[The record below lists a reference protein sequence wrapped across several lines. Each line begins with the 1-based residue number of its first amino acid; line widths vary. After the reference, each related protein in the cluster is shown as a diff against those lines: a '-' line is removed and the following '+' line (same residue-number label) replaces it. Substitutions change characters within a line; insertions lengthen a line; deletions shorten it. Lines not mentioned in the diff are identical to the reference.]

1 MSNQNQQGKA
11 QALYQKLEA
20 EKMAYLDRGVECS
33 KYTLPTLITDND
45 RSSGKNLYTKI
56 ATTYQGLGARGVN
69 NLASKLLIALL
80 PPNQAF
86 FRLSVDDMKLKQ
98 ELEDYKELQS
108 EFDQQL
114 SLMERAVM
122 RDIEESGDR
131 TALFEALKH
140 LIVSGNAL
148 LYIAETGT
156 RVYPLKSFCLSRDPE
171 GNLIEVVVREEV
183 DPDVLPEGVSP
194 KNTEG
199 GNLDK
204 TVFIFTHITWNYKK
218 DRCRW
223 YQEAYGKRIG
233 KEGSTPINK
242 CPWIPLRMFRVAH
255 EAYGRSYVEEL
266 LGDLKS
272 LEYLSKAIV
281 EGSAA
286 AAKIIFL
293 CNPNGTTR
301 PDSLARAANGSIVAG
316 NPNDVAPLQ
325 MQKQADL
332 TVALNTIARIEQRL
346 SFAFLLNSAIQAG
359 TQGRDR
365 VTAEEIRMV
374 AQELET
380 GLGGVYSILSV
391 ELQLPLVNRKM
402 ALMERQGRLPRLP
415 KDVVKPRITTGLD
428 ALGRGNDKA
437 KLIEFITT
445 LSQTMGPETMAQ
457 YVNTRELITRLA
469 ASDGL
474 ETYKLIKSEE
484 DLMAEEQQSAMM
496 MQQQQAVQDPSNDP
510 AKQAA
515 LIKAENDS
523 IRTGQETAAQTQGGG
538 N

>member
-1 MSNQNQQGKA
+1 MSKNTA
-11 QALYQKLEA
+11 QALYSFLEP
-20 EKMAYLDRGVECS
+20 EKSIYLDRGIECS
-33 KYTLPTLITDND
+33 KYTLPTLITEND
-45 RSSGKNLYTKI
+45 KSTGKNLYTKI
-56 ATTYQGLGARGVN
+56 NTTYQGLGARGVN

-86 FRLSVDDMKLKQ
+86 FRLSVDDMKLQQ
-98 ELEDYKELQS
+98 ELDNYKEVQS
-108 EFDQQL
+108 QFDQQL

-148 LYIAETGT
+148 LYVSDNGT
-156 RVYPLKSFCLSRDPE
+156 RVYPLKSFCLKRDPE
-171 GNLIEVVVREEV
+171 GNILEVVIREEV
-183 DPDVLPEGVSP
+183 STDVLPEGIAP
-194 KNTEG
+194 KNADGKFT
-199 GNLDK
+199 DK
-204 TVFIFTHITWNYKK
+204 TTFLYTHVKWDYKK
-218 DRCRW
+218 DKCNW
-223 YQEAYGKRIG
+223 YQEVYGKPIG
-233 KEGSTPINK
+233 KEGSTPIEK
-242 CPWIPLRMFRVAH
+242 CPFIPLRLFRVAH
-255 EAYGRSYVEEL
+255 EAYGRSFCEDI

-325 MQKQADL
+325 MNKQADL

-359 TQGRDR
+359 AQGRDR

-391 ELQLPLVNRKM
+391 ELQLPLVHRKM
-402 ALMERQGRLPRLP
+402 TMMERQNRLP
-415 KDVVKPRITTGLD
+415 KLPKNIVKPRITTGLD
-428 ALGRGNDKA
+428 ALGRGNDKI
-437 KLIEFITT
+437 KLIEFIQT
-445 LSQTMGPETMAQ
+445 LAQTLGPETMSKF
-457 YVNTRELITRLA
+457 VNNQELITRLA

-474 ETYKLIKSEE
+474 DTYKLIKSEE
-484 DLMAEEQQSAMM
+484 DLMAEEQQQAMM
-496 MQQQQAVQDPSNDP
+496 MQQQAAGQDPQNDP

-523 IRTGQETAAQTQGGG
+523 IRTEQEVTNDQG
-538 N
+538 

>member
-1 MSNQNQQGKA
+1 MSNA
-11 QALYQKLEA
+11 AARYSALEP
-20 EKMAYLDRGVECS
+20 EKTIYLDRAIECS

-45 RSSGKNLYTKI
+45 RSTGKNFYTKI
-56 ATTYQGLGARGVN
+56 QTTYQGLGARGVN

-86 FRLSVDDMKLKQ
+86 FRLSVDDIKLQQ
-98 ELEDYKELQS
+98 ELENYKELQS
-108 EFDQQL
+108 QFDQQL
-114 SLMERAVM
+114 SLMERTVM

-140 LIVSGNAL
+140 LIIGGNAL
-148 LYIAETGT
+148 MYVSETGT
-156 RVYPLKSFCLSRDPE
+156 RVYPLKSFVLNRDPE
-171 GNLIEVVVREEV
+171 GNVLEVVVREEV
-183 DPDVLPEGVSP
+183 SPDILPEGTAPRTV
-194 KNTEG
+194 EG
-199 GNLDK
+199 GFQDK
-204 TVFIFTHITWNYKK
+204 STFLYTHIKWDYEK
-218 DRCRW
+218 DRCTW
-223 YQEAYGKRIG
+223 QQEAYKKPVGKQ
-233 KEGSTPINK
+233 GSAEIEK
-242 CPWIPLRMFRVAH
+242 SPWIPLRMFRVAH
-255 EAYGRSYVEEL
+255 ESYGRGYCEEL

-301 PDSLARAANGSIVAG
+301 PDALARAANGSIVAG

-359 TQGRDR
+359 ASGRDR

-374 AQELET
+374 AQELEA
-380 GLGGVYSILSV
+380 GLGGVYSVLSV
-391 ELQLPLVNRKM
+391 ELQLPLVKRKM
-402 ALMERQGRLPRLP
+402 ALMERQKRLPKLP
-415 KDVVKPRITTGLD
+415 KDVVKPQITTGLD

-437 KLIEFITT
+437 KLIEFLQT
-445 LSQTMGPETMAQ
+445 LAQTVGPETMSRF
-457 YVNTRELITRLA
+457 VNNRELITRLA
-469 ASDGL
+469 AADGL
-474 ETYKLIKSEE
+474 DTYKLIKSEE
-484 DLMAEEQQSAMM
+484 QLAMEEQQQAMM
-496 MQQQQAVQDPSNDP
+496 MQQQMAAQDPNNDP

-515 LIKAENDS
+515 LVKAENDS
-523 IRTGQETAAQTQGGG
+523 IRTEQEASPGS
-538 N
+538 

>member
-1 MSNQNQQGKA
+1 MSSTAQSLY
-11 QALYQKLEA
+11 QALEP
-20 EKMAYLDRGVECS
+20 EKTAYLDRGIECS

-56 ATTYQGLGARGVN
+56 NTTYQGLGARGVN

-86 FRLSVDDMKLKQ
+86 FRLSVDDMKLQQ
-98 ELEDYKELQS
+98 ELDNYKDVQS
-108 EFDQQL
+108 QFDQQL

-148 LYIAETGT
+148 LYIAENGT
-156 RVYPLKSFCLSRDPE
+156 RVYPLKSFCLRRDPE
-171 GNLIEVVVREEV
+171 GNILEVVVREEV
-183 DPDVLPEGVSP
+183 NPEVLPPGIAP
-194 KNTEG
+194 KTSDNKFT
-199 GNLDK
+199 DQ
-204 TVFIFTHITWNYKK
+204 TVFIFTHISWDYKK
-218 DRCRW
+218 DKCNW

-233 KEGSTPINK
+233 KSGSTPIEK
-242 CPWIPLRMFRVAH
+242 SPWIPLRMFRVAH
-255 EAYGRSYVEEL
+255 EAYGRSYCEEI

-359 TQGRDR
+359 AAGRDR

-380 GLGGVYSILSV
+380 GLGGVFSVLSV
-391 ELQLPLVNRKM
+391 ELQLPLVHRKM
-402 ALMERQGRLPRLP
+402 ALMERQGRLPKLP

-437 KLIEFITT
+437 KLIQFIQT
-445 LSQTMGPETMAQ
+445 LAQTIGPEAMAKFL
-457 YVNTRELITRLA
+457 NSRELITRLA

-484 DLMAEEQQSAMM
+484 ELMAEEQQRAMM
-496 MQQQQAVQDPSNDP
+496 MQQQAAQQDPQNDP
-510 AKQAA
+510 AKQAQ
-515 LIKAENDS
+515 LIRAENDS
-523 IRTGQETAAQTQGGG
+523 IRTEQEGRPEA
-538 N
+538 

>member
-1 MSNQNQQGKA
+1 MSNAQSRYSALEPEKA
-11 QALYQKLEA
+11 IY
-20 EKMAYLDRGVECS
+20 MDRAIECS
-33 KYTLPTLITDND
+33 KYTLPTLITEND
-45 RSSGKNLYTKI
+45 RSTGKNLYTKI
-56 ATTYQGLGARGVN
+56 PTTYQGLGARGVN

-86 FRLSVDDMKLKQ
+86 FRLSVDDMKLKK
-98 ELEDYKELQS
+98 ELDNYKELQS

-140 LIVSGNAL
+140 LIIGGNAL
-148 LYIAETGT
+148 LYVSEKGT
-156 RVYPLKSFCLSRDPE
+156 RVYPLKSFVLNRDPE
-171 GNLIEVVVREEV
+171 GNILEVVVREEV
-183 DPDVLPEGVSP
+183 NPDVLPDGAAP
-194 KNTEG
+194 KNSNG
-199 GNLDK
+199 GYVDK
-204 TVFIFTHITWNYKK
+204 TVFLYTHVTWDYKA
-218 DRCRW
+218 DRCNW
-223 YQEAYGKRIG
+223 YQEAYNKPIG
-233 KEGSTPINK
+233 KKGSVPIDK
-242 CPWIPLRMFRVAH
+242 SPWIPLRMFRVAH
-255 EAYGRSYVEEL
+255 EAYGRGYCEEL

-293 CNPNGTTR
+293 CKPNGTTR
-301 PDSLARAANGSIVAG
+301 PDALARAANGSIVAG
-316 NPNDVAPLQ
+316 DVNDVAPLQ

-374 AQELET
+374 AQELES
-380 GLGGVYSILSV
+380 GLGGVYSILSI

-402 ALMERQGRLPRLP
+402 ALMERQGRLPKLP
-415 KDVVKPRITTGLD
+415 KNVVKPQITTGID

-437 KLIEFITT
+437 KLLQFLQT
-445 LSQTMGPETMAQ
+445 LAATVGPEAMSK

-474 ETYKLIKSEE
+474 DTYKLIKSDN
-484 DLMAEEQQSAMM
+484 DLMAEEQQQAMM
-496 MQQQQAVQDPSNDP
+496 MQQQMASQDPNNDP

-515 LIKAENDS
+515 LVKAQNDTV
-523 IRTGQETAAQTQGGG
+523 RAAQETPGAGAPGGAG
-538 N
+538 EAF

>member
-1 MSNQNQQGKA
+1 MSSTTA
-11 QALYQKLEA
+11 QALYSFLEA
-20 EKMAYLDRGVECS
+20 EKNIYLDRAIECS
-33 KYTLPTLITDND
+33 KYTLPTLVTDAD
-45 RSSGKNLYTKI
+45 RSSGKNLYTKVN
-56 ATTYQGLGARGVN
+56 TTYQGLGARGVN

-86 FRLSVDDMKLKQ
+86 FRLSVDDMKLQQ
-98 ELEDYKELQS
+98 ELDNYKEVQS

-114 SLMERAVM
+114 SLMERSVM

-140 LIVSGNAL
+140 LIVSGNAV
-148 LYIAETGT
+148 LYVAENGT
-156 RVYPLKSFCLSRDPE
+156 RVYPLKSFCVKRDPE
-171 GNLIEVVVREEV
+171 GNVLEIVIREEV
-183 DPDVLPEGVSP
+183 STDVLPEGSAP
-194 KNTEG
+194 KNSDGKFTDQTTF
-199 GNLDK
+199 L
-204 TVFIFTHITWNYKK
+204 FTHVKWDYKSSK
-218 DRCRW
+218 CVW
-223 YQEAYGKRIG
+223 YQEVYGKRVG
-233 KEGSTPINK
+233 KEGSSPMDK
-242 CPWIPLRMFRVAH
+242 CPFIVLRLFRVAH
-255 EAYGRSYVEEL
+255 EAYGRSFCEDL

-301 PDSLARAANGSIVAG
+301 PDALARASNGSIVAG

-325 MQKQADL
+325 MNKQADL

-391 ELQLPLVNRKM
+391 ELQLPMVRRKM
-402 ALMERQGRLPRLP
+402 AMMERQGRLPKLP
-415 KDVVKPRITTGLD
+415 KNVVKPRITTGLD

-445 LSQTMGPETMAQ
+445 LAQTLGPETMTKF
-457 YVNTRELITRLA
+457 VNNREMITRLA

-474 ETYKLIKSEE
+474 DTYKLIKSEE
-484 DLMAEEQQSAMM
+484 DLMAEEQQQAMM
-496 MQQQQAVQDPSNDP
+496 MQQQAQGQDPQNDP

-523 IRTGQETAAQTQGGG
+523 VRTQQEVATAQG
-538 N
+538 

>member
-1 MSNQNQQGKA
+1 MAKGSA
-11 QALYQKLEA
+11 ESRYQFLEP
-20 EKMAYLDRGVECS
+20 EKTAYLDRAIECS

-56 ATTYQGLGARGVN
+56 TTTYQGLGARGVN
-69 NLASKLLIALL
+69 NLAAKLLIALL

-86 FRLSVDDMKLKQ
+86 FRLSVDDMKLQQ
-98 ELEDYKELQS
+98 ELENYKDLQS

-140 LIVSGNAL
+140 LIVGGNAL

-156 RVYPLKSFCLSRDPE
+156 RVYPLKSFVLSRDPE
-171 GNLIEVVVREEV
+171 GNILEIVVREEIN
-183 DPDVLPEGVSP
+183 PEVLPKGVAPTNAEG
-194 KNTEG
+194 KNV
-199 GNLDK
+199 DK
-204 TVFIFTHITWNYKK
+204 TVFLYTYVTYDYKK
-218 DRCRW
+218 VRCKW
-223 YQEAYGKRIG
+223 HQEVYGKRIG
-233 KEGSTPINK
+233 EEGNVPLEK
-242 CPWIPLRMFRVAH
+242 CPWIPLRMYRVAH
-255 EAYGRSYVEEL
+255 EAYGRSYCEEI

-281 EGSAA
+281 EGSSAA
-286 AAKIIFL
+286 SRIIFL
-293 CNPNGTTR
+293 CRPNGVTR
-301 PDSLARAANGSIVAG
+301 PDALSRAANGSIVAG
-316 NPNDVAPLQ
+316 NPDDVAPLQ
-325 MQKQADL
+325 LNKQADL
-332 TVALNTIARIEQRL
+332 SVALQTIARIEQRL
-346 SFAFLLNSAIQAG
+346 SFSFLLNSAIQAG

-374 AQELET
+374 AQELEA
-380 GLGGVYSILSV
+380 GLGGIYSILSV

-402 ALMERQGRLPRLP
+402 ALMERRGSLPPLP
-415 KDVVKPRITTGLD
+415 KQGGQDVVRPRITTGLD

-445 LSQTMGPETMAQ
+445 LAQTVGPETMSRF
-457 YVNTRELITRLA
+457 VNNRELIIRLA

-474 ETYKLIKSEE
+474 DIYKLIKSEE
-484 DLMAEEQQSAMM
+484 QLMEEQQQQAMM
-496 MQQQQAVQDPSNDP
+496 MQEQQQAQDPQNDP

-523 IRTGQETAAQTQGGG
+523 IRTEEASAQGQGGS

>member
-1 MSNQNQQGKA
+1 MYKGTAESR
-11 QALYQKLEA
+11 YQYLEP
-20 EKMAYLDRGVECS
+20 EKSLYLDRAIECS

-45 RSSGKNLYTKI
+45 RSSGKQVYNKI
-56 ATTYQGLGARGVN
+56 TTTYQGLGARGVN
-69 NLASKLLIALL
+69 NLAAKLLIALL

-86 FRLSVDDMKLKQ
+86 FRLSVDDIKLQ
-98 ELEDYKELQS
+98 KELDNFKDVQS
-108 EFDQQL
+108 EFEQQL

-122 RDIEESGDR
+122 RNIEESGDR

-140 LIVSGNAL
+140 LIIGGNAL
-148 LYIAETGT
+148 LYVTEKGT
-156 RVYPLKSFCLSRDPE
+156 RVYPLKSFVLNRDPE
-171 GNLIEVVVREEV
+171 GNILEVVVREEV
-183 DPDVLPEGVSP
+183 NPEVLPEGVAP
-194 KNTEG
+194 KNGEG
-199 GNLDK
+199 GFLDK
-204 TVFIFTHITWNYKK
+204 TVFLYTYIVWDYDKN
-218 DRCRW
+218 RCNW
-223 YQEAYGKRIG
+223 HQEAYGKRVG
-233 KEGSTPINK
+233 KEGSVPIEK
-242 CPWIPLRMFRVAH
+242 APWIPLRLYRVAH
-255 EAYGRSYVEEL
+255 EAYGRSFCEEL

-359 TQGRDR
+359 AQGRDR

-374 AQELET
+374 ANELES

-402 ALMERQGRLPRLP
+402 ALMEKSGSLP
-415 KDVVKPRITTGLD
+415 KLPKNIVTPRITTGLD

-437 KLIEFITT
+437 KLIEFVTT
-445 LSQTMGPETMAQ
+445 LSQTIGPEGMAKF
-457 YVNTRELITRLA
+457 VNNRELITRLA

-474 ETYKLIKSEE
+474 DTYKLIKSEE
-484 DLMAEEQQSAMM
+484 QLMEEEQQSAMM
-496 MQQQQAVQDPSNDP
+496 MQQQAAAQDPNNDP
-510 AKQAA
+510 AKQAQ
-515 LIKAENDS
+515 LLQAENDA
-523 IRTGQETAAQTQGGG
+523 IRTDQETAAPEGGI
-538 N
+538 

>member
-1 MSNQNQQGKA
+1 MYKGTAESR
-11 QALYQKLEA
+11 YRYLEP
-20 EKMAYLDRGVECS
+20 EKSLYLDRAIECS

-45 RSSGKNLYTKI
+45 RSSGKQVYNKI
-56 ATTYQGLGARGVN
+56 TTTFQGLGARGVN
-69 NLASKLLIALL
+69 NLAAKLLIALL

-86 FRLSVDDMKLKQ
+86 FRLSVDDIKLQK
-98 ELEDYKELQS
+98 ELDNFKDLQS
-108 EFDQQL
+108 EFEQQL

-122 RDIEESGDR
+122 RNIEESGDR

-140 LIVSGNAL
+140 LIIGGNAL
-148 LYIAETGT
+148 LYVTEKGT
-156 RVYPLKSFCLSRDPE
+156 RVYPLKSFVLNRDPE
-171 GNLIEVVVREEV
+171 GNILEVVVREEIN
-183 DPDVLPEGVSP
+183 PEVLPEGLAP
-194 KNTEG
+194 KNQD
-199 GNLDK
+199 GNLLDK
-204 TVFIFTHITWNYKK
+204 SVFLYTYIDWDYAKN
-218 DRCRW
+218 RCKW
-223 YQEAYGKRIG
+223 HQEAYGKKIG
-233 KEGSTPINK
+233 KQGSVPIEK
-242 CPWIPLRMFRVAH
+242 APWIPLRLYRVAH
-255 EAYGRSYVEEL
+255 EAYGRSFCEEL

-374 AQELET
+374 AQELES

-391 ELQLPLVNRKM
+391 ELQLPLVKRKM
-402 ALMERQGRLPRLP
+402 ALMEKSGSLPKLP
-415 KDVVKPRITTGLD
+415 KDVVTPRITTGLD

-437 KLIEFITT
+437 KLIEFIST
-445 LSQTMGPETMAQ
+445 LAQTMGPEVMGKF
-457 YVNTRELITRLA
+457 VNNRELITRLA

-474 ETYKLIKSEE
+474 DTYKLIKSDEQ
-484 DLMAEEQQSAMM
+484 LMEEEQQQAMM
-496 MQQQQAVQDPSNDP
+496 MQAQAQAQDPNNDP
-510 AKQAA
+510 AKKAA

-523 IRTGQETAAQTQGGG
+523 IRTEQEASAAAQEA
-538 N
+538 

>member
-1 MSNQNQQGKA
+1 MANKTGTSA
-11 QALYQKLEA
+11 SRYQFLEP
-20 EKMAYLDRGVECS
+20 EKSIYLDRAIECA

-45 RSSGKNLYTKI
+45 RSSGKNVYTKLN
-56 ATTYQGLGARGVN
+56 TTYQGLGARGVN
-69 NLASKLLIALL
+69 NLAAKLLIALL

-86 FRLSVDDMKLKQ
+86 FRLSVDDMKLQK
-98 ELEDYKELQS
+98 ELENYKELQS

-140 LIVSGNAL
+140 LIIGGNAL
-148 LYIAETGT
+148 LYIADNGT
-156 RVYPLKSFCLSRDPE
+156 RVYPLKSYCLSRDPE
-171 GNLIEVVVREEV
+171 GNVLDIVVREEIN
-183 DPDVLPEGVSP
+183 PEVLPVGVSP
-194 KNTEG
+194 KNNEG
-199 GNLDK
+199 NNVDK
-204 TVFIFTHITWNYKK
+204 TVFLYTYVDYDYKK
-218 DRCRW
+218 GRCKW

-233 KEGSTPINK
+233 VEGNVPLDK
-242 CPWIPLRMFRVAH
+242 CPWIPLRMYRVAH
-255 EAYGRSYVEEL
+255 EAYGRSYCEEL

-272 LEYLSKAIV
+272 LEYLSKSIV

-286 AAKIIFL
+286 AARILFL

-301 PDSLARAANGSIVAG
+301 PDALARAANGSIVAG
-316 NPNDVAPLQ
+316 NPNDVAPIQ
-325 MQKQADL
+325 MNKQADL
-332 TVALNTIARIEQRL
+332 SVALQTIARIEQRL
-346 SFAFLLNSAIQAG
+346 SFSFLLNSAIQAG

-374 AQELET
+374 ANELEA
-380 GLGGVYSILSV
+380 GLGGIYSILSV

-402 ALMERQGRLPRLP
+402 ALMERRGSLPPLP
-415 KDVVKPRITTGLD
+415 KQGGQELVKPRITTGLD

-437 KLIEFITT
+437 KLIEFVTT
-445 LSQTMGPETMAQ
+445 LAQTIGPEVMSKF
-457 YVNTRELITRLA
+457 VNNRELILRMA

-474 ETYKLIKSEE
+474 DIYKLIKSEE
-484 DLMAEEQQSAMM
+484 QLMEE
-496 MQQQQAVQDPSNDP
+496 QQQQATMMQEQQQMQDPQNDP

-523 IRTGQETAAQTQGGG
+523 IRT
-538 N
+538 

>member
-1 MSNQNQQGKA
+1 
-11 QALYQKLEA
+11 
-20 EKMAYLDRGVECS
+20 
-33 KYTLPTLITDND
+33 
-45 RSSGKNLYTKI
+45 
-56 ATTYQGLGARGVN
+56 
-69 NLASKLLIALL
+69 
-80 PPNQAF
+80 
-86 FRLSVDDMKLKQ
+86 
-98 ELEDYKELQS
+98 
-108 EFDQQL
+108 
-114 SLMERAVM
+114 M

-148 LYIAETGT
+148 LYVSENGT
-156 RVYPLKSFCLSRDPE
+156 RVYPLKSFCLKRDPE
-171 GNLIEVVVREEV
+171 GNILEVVIREEV
-183 DPDVLPEGVSP
+183 STDVLPEGIAP
-194 KNTEG
+194 KNTDG
-199 GNLDK
+199 KFTDK
-204 TVFIFTHITWNYKK
+204 TTFLYTHVKWDYKK
-218 DRCRW
+218 DKCNW
-223 YQEAYGKRIG
+223 YQEVYAKRIG
-233 KEGSTPINK
+233 KEGSTPIEK
-242 CPWIPLRMFRVAH
+242 CPFIPLRLFRVAH
-255 EAYGRSYVEEL
+255 EAYGRSFCEDI

-325 MQKQADL
+325 MNKQADL

-359 TQGRDR
+359 AQGRDR

-391 ELQLPLVNRKM
+391 ELQLPLVHRKM
-402 ALMERQGRLPRLP
+402 TMMERQNRLP
-415 KDVVKPRITTGLD
+415 KLPKNIVKPRITTGLD
-428 ALGRGNDKA
+428 ALGRGNDKI
-437 KLIEFITT
+437 KLIEFIQT
-445 LSQTMGPETMAQ
+445 LAQTLGPETMSKF
-457 YVNTRELITRLA
+457 VNNQELITRLA

-474 ETYKLIKSEE
+474 DTYKLIKSEE
-484 DLMAEEQQSAMM
+484 DLMAEEQQQAMM
-496 MQQQQAVQDPSNDP
+496 MQQQAAGQDPQNDP

-523 IRTGQETAAQTQGGG
+523 IRTEQEVSNAQG
-538 N
+538 

>member
-1 MSNQNQQGKA
+1 MYKKSTA
-11 QALYQKLEA
+11 ESRYSFLES
-20 EKMAYLDRGVECS
+20 EKTIYLDRGIECA

-45 RSSGKNLYTKI
+45 RSTGKNSYTKI
-56 ATTYQGLGARGVN
+56 PTTYQGLGARGVN
-69 NLASKLLIALL
+69 NLAAKLLIALL
-80 PPNQAF
+80 PPNQSF
-86 FRLSVDDMKLKQ
+86 FRLSVDDIKLQQ
-98 ELEDYKELQS
+98 ELDNFKDLQS
-108 EFDQQL
+108 EFEQQL
-114 SLMERAVM
+114 ALMERAVM

-148 LYIAETGT
+148 LYVAENGT

-171 GNLIEVVVREEV
+171 GNILDVVIREEV
-183 DPDVLPEGVSP
+183 NPEVLPEGTAP
-194 KNTEG
+194 KTTDG
-199 GNLDK
+199 KYQDK
-204 TVFIFTHITWNYKK
+204 TVFLYTYVDWDYKK
-218 DRCRW
+218 DRCKW
-223 YQEAYGKRIG
+223 YQEAYGKKIG
-233 KEGSTPINK
+233 KEGSVPIDK
-242 CPWIPLRMFRVAH
+242 SPWIPLRMFRVAH
-255 EAYGRSYVEEL
+255 ESYGRGYCEEL

-281 EGSAA
+281 EGSSAA
-286 AAKIIFL
+286 CKILFL
-293 CNPNGTTR
+293 VNPNGTTR
-301 PDSLARAANGSIVAG
+301 PDSLARAANGSIVVG

-374 AQELET
+374 ANELES

-402 ALMERQGRLPRLP
+402 ALMERRGSLPKLP
-415 KDVVKPRITTGLD
+415 KDVVRPRITTGLD

-437 KLIEFITT
+437 KLIEFIST
-445 LSQTMGPETMAQ
+445 LTQTMGPEAMAKF
-457 YVNTRELITRLA
+457 VNNRELITRLA

-474 ETYKLIKSEE
+474 DTYKLIKSEE
-484 DLMAEEQQSAMM
+484 QLMEEEQQSAMM
-496 MQQQQAVQDPSNDP
+496 MQAQQQQQDPQNDP

-515 LIKAENDS
+515 LIQAENDS
-523 IRTGQETAAQTQGGG
+523 IRTDQEVNAAQGG
-538 N
+538 

>member
-1 MSNQNQQGKA
+1 MAKEGTTA
-11 QALYQKLEA
+11 EGRYLFLEP
-20 EKMAYLDRGVECS
+20 EKTVYLDRGVECA
-33 KYTLPTLITDND
+33 KYTLPTLITEND
-45 RSSGKNLYTKI
+45 KSTGKNLYTKI
-56 ATTYQGLGARGVN
+56 NTTYQGLGARGVN

-86 FRLSVDDMKLKQ
+86 FRLSVDDMKLQ
-98 ELEDYKELQS
+98 RELEDYKELQS
-108 EFDQQL
+108 EFEQQL

-140 LIVSGNAL
+140 LIISGNAL
-148 LYIAETGT
+148 LYVTDQGT
-156 RVYPLKSFCLSRDPE
+156 RVYPLKSFVLSRDPE
-171 GNLIEVVVREEV
+171 GNILEVVVREEV
-183 DPDVLPEGVSP
+183 SPEVLPPGVVP
-194 KNTEG
+194 KNDYGKNT
-199 GNLDK
+199 DK
-204 TVFIFTHITWNYKK
+204 TVFLYTRITWDYDK
-218 DRCRW
+218 DRCNW
-223 YQEAYGKRIG
+223 HQEVYGKPLGPR
-233 KEGSTPINK
+233 GSVPINK
-242 CPWIPLRMFRVAH
+242 SPWIPLRMFRVAH

-332 TVALNTIARIEQRL
+332 SVALQTIARIEQRL
-346 SFAFLLNSAIQAG
+346 SFSFLLNSAIQAG
-359 TQGRDR
+359 ASGRDR

-374 AQELET
+374 AQELEA

-391 ELQLPLVNRKM
+391 ELQLPLVHRKM
-402 ALMERQGRLPRLP
+402 ALMEKRGSLPRLP
-415 KDVVKPRITTGLD
+415 KNIVTPRITTGLD

-437 KLIEFITT
+437 KLIEFIQT
-445 LSQTMGPETMAQ
+445 LAQTMGPESMAK
-457 YVNTRELITRLA
+457 YVNSRELITRLA

-474 ETYKLIKSEE
+474 ETYKLIKSDEQ
-484 DLMAEEQQSAMM
+484 LMEEEQQQAMM
-496 MQQQQAVQDPSNDP
+496 AQEQAAAQDPSQDP

-515 LIKAENDS
+515 LLKAENDAV
-523 IRTGQETAAQTQGGG
+523 RTDQEINQQAEGGG
-538 N
+538 D

>member
-1 MSNQNQQGKA
+1 MSTTA
-11 QALYQKLEA
+11 QSRYLFLEP
-20 EKMAYLDRGVECS
+20 EKTIYLDRAIECS

-45 RSSGKNLYTKI
+45 RSTGRNVYNKI
-56 ATTYQGLGARGVN
+56 DTTYQGLGSRGVN

-86 FRLSVDDMKLKQ
+86 FRLSVDDMKLQQ

-108 EFDQQL
+108 QFDQQL

-131 TALFEALKH
+131 TSLFEALKH
-140 LIVSGNAL
+140 LIIGGNAL
-148 LYIAETGT
+148 LYVAENGT
-156 RVYPLKSFCLSRDPE
+156 RVYPLKSFVVNRDPE
-171 GNLIEVVVREEV
+171 GNVLEVIVREEV
-183 DPDVLPEGVSP
+183 SPEVLPKGIAP
-194 KNTEG
+194 KNAE
-199 GNLDK
+199 GNLQDK
-204 TVFIFTHITWNYKK
+204 TVFIYTHVQWDYKK
-218 DRCRW
+218 DKCSW
-223 YQEAYGKRIG
+223 YQEAYGERVG
-233 KEGSTPINK
+233 DTGSTPINK
-242 CPWIPLRMFRVAH
+242 CPWIPLRMFRVSN
-255 EAYGRSYVEEL
+255 EAYGRSFVEEL

-301 PDSLARAANGSIVAG
+301 PDMLARASNGSIVAG

-346 SFAFLLNSAIQAG
+346 SFSFLLNSAIQAG
-359 TQGRDR
+359 NAGRDR

-374 AQELET
+374 ATELES

-415 KDVVKPRITTGLD
+415 KDVVRPRITTGLD
-428 ALGRGNDKA
+428 ALGRGNDKV
-437 KLIEFITT
+437 KLIQFIQT
-445 LSQTMGPETMAQ
+445 LAQTIGPEAMAQ
-457 YVNTRELITRLA
+457 FVNSRELITRLA

-484 DLMAEEQQSAMM
+484 ELQMEQQQSAMM
-496 MQQQQAVQDPSNDP
+496 MQQQQAAQDPNNDP

-515 LIKAENDS
+515 LLKAENDS
-523 IRTGQETAAQTQGGG
+523 IRTEQEIAQQQQAEGGG
-538 N
+538 D

>member
-1 MSNQNQQGKA
+1 MSKNTA
-11 QALYQKLEA
+11 QALYDFLEP
-20 EKMAYLDRGVECS
+20 EKSIYLDRGIECS
-33 KYTLPTLITDND
+33 KYTLPTLITEND
-45 RSSGKNLYTKI
+45 KSTGKNLYTKI
-56 ATTYQGLGARGVN
+56 NTTYQGLGARGVN

-86 FRLSVDDMKLKQ
+86 FRLSVDDMKLQQ
-98 ELEDYKELQS
+98 ELDNYKEVQS
-108 EFDQQL
+108 QFDQQL

-148 LYIAETGT
+148 LYVSDNGT
-156 RVYPLKSFCLSRDPE
+156 RVYPLKSFCLKRDPE
-171 GNLIEVVVREEV
+171 GNILEVVIREEV
-183 DPDVLPEGVSP
+183 STDVLPEGIAP
-194 KNTEG
+194 KNADGKFT
-199 GNLDK
+199 DK
-204 TVFIFTHITWNYKK
+204 TTFLYTHVTWDHKK
-218 DRCRW
+218 DKCNW
-223 YQEAYGKRIG
+223 YQEVYANRIG
-233 KEGSTPINK
+233 KEGSTPIEK
-242 CPWIPLRMFRVAH
+242 CPFIPLRLFRVAH
-255 EAYGRSYVEEL
+255 EAYGRSFCEDI

-301 PDSLARAANGSIVAG
+301 PDSLARASNGSIVAG

-325 MQKQADL
+325 MNKQADL

-359 TQGRDR
+359 AAGRDR

-391 ELQLPLVNRKM
+391 ELQLPLVHRKM
-402 ALMERQGRLPRLP
+402 TMMERQNRLP
-415 KDVVKPRITTGLD
+415 KLPKNIVKPRITTGLD
-428 ALGRGNDKA
+428 ALGRGNDKI
-437 KLIEFITT
+437 KLIEFIQT
-445 LSQTMGPETMAQ
+445 LSQTLGPEVMSKF
-457 YVNTRELITRLA
+457 VNNQELITRLA

-474 ETYKLIKSEE
+474 DTYKLIKSEE
-484 DLMAEEQQSAMM
+484 DLMAEEQQQAMM
-496 MQQQQAVQDPSNDP
+496 MQQQAQGQDPQNDP

-523 IRTGQETAAQTQGGG
+523 IRTEQEVSNAQAQG
-538 N
+538 

>member
-1 MSNQNQQGKA
+1 MYKGTAESR
-11 QALYQKLEA
+11 YRYLEP
-20 EKMAYLDRGVECS
+20 EKSLYLDRAIECS

-45 RSSGKNLYTKI
+45 RSSGKQVYNKI
-56 ATTYQGLGARGVN
+56 TTTFQGLGARGVN
-69 NLASKLLIALL
+69 NLAAKLLIALL

-86 FRLSVDDMKLKQ
+86 FRLSVDDIKLQQK
-98 ELEDYKELQS
+98 LDNFKELQS
-108 EFDQQL
+108 EFEQKL

-122 RDIEESGDR
+122 RNIEESGDR

-140 LIVSGNAL
+140 LIIGGNAL
-148 LYIAETGT
+148 LYVTEKGT
-156 RVYPLKSFCLSRDPE
+156 RVYPLKSFVLNRDPE
-171 GNLIEVVVREEV
+171 GNILEVVVREEV
-183 DPDVLPEGVSP
+183 NPEVLPEGLAP
-194 KNTEG
+194 KNQD
-199 GNLDK
+199 GNLLDK
-204 TVFIFTHITWNYKK
+204 SVFLYTYIDWDYAK
-218 DRCRW
+218 DRCKW

-233 KEGSTPINK
+233 KEGSVPIEK
-242 CPWIPLRMFRVAH
+242 APWIPLRLYRVAH
-255 EAYGRSYVEEL
+255 EAYGRSFCEEL

-346 SFAFLLNSAIQAG
+346 SFAFLVNSAIQAG

-374 AQELET
+374 AQELES

-391 ELQLPLVNRKM
+391 ELQLPLVKRKM
-402 ALMERQGRLPRLP
+402 ALMEKSGSLPKLP
-415 KDVVKPRITTGLD
+415 KDVVTPRITTGLD

-445 LSQTMGPETMAQ
+445 LSQTIGPEGMTKF
-457 YVNTRELITRLA
+457 VNNR
-469 ASDGL
+469 
-474 ETYKLIKSEE
+474 
-484 DLMAEEQQSAMM
+484 
-496 MQQQQAVQDPSNDP
+496 
-510 AKQAA
+510 
-515 LIKAENDS
+515 
-523 IRTGQETAAQTQGGG
+523 
-538 N
+538 

>member
-1 MSNQNQQGKA
+1 MAKGKA
-11 QALYQKLEA
+11 ESRYKNLES
-20 EKMAYLDRGVECS
+20 EKTIYLDRAIDCA

-69 NLASKLLIALL
+69 NLAAKLLIALL

-86 FRLSVDDMKLKQ
+86 FRLSIDDMKLQQ
-98 ELEDYKELQS
+98 EMENYKDLQS

-140 LIVSGNAL
+140 LIVGGNAL
-148 LYIAETGT
+148 LYIADNGT

-171 GNLIEVVVREEV
+171 GNVLDIVVREEV
-183 DPDVLPEGVSP
+183 NPEVLPTGIAP
-194 KNTEG
+194 KNIES
-199 GNLDK
+199 NYIDQ
-204 TVFIFTHITWNYKK
+204 TVFLYTYVDYDYKK
-218 DRCRW
+218 GRCKW
-223 YQEAYGKRIG
+223 YQEAYGQRIG
-233 KEGSTPINK
+233 EEGNVPLDK
-242 CPWIPLRMFRVAH
+242 CPWIPLRMYRVAH
-255 EAYGRSYVEEL
+255 EAYGRSYCEEL

-286 AAKIIFL
+286 ASRILFL

-301 PDSLARAANGSIVAG
+301 PDALARAANGSIVAG
-316 NPNDVAPLQ
+316 NPNDVAPIQ
-325 MQKQADL
+325 MNKQADL
-332 TVALNTIARIEQRL
+332 SVALQTIARIEQRL
-346 SFAFLLNSAIQAG
+346 SFSFLLNSAIQAG

-374 AQELET
+374 ANELEA
-380 GLGGVYSILSV
+380 GLGGIYSILSV

-402 ALMERQGRLPRLP
+402 ALMERRGSLPPLP
-415 KDVVKPRITTGLD
+415 KQGGQDVVKPRITTGLD

-437 KLIEFITT
+437 KLIEFVTT
-445 LSQTMGPETMAQ
+445 LAQTIGPEVMSKF
-457 YVNTRELITRLA
+457 VNNRELILRMA

-474 ETYKLIKSEE
+474 DIYKLIKSEE
-484 DLMAEEQQSAMM
+484 QLMEE
-496 MQQQQAVQDPSNDP
+496 QQQQATMMQEQQQMQDPQNDP

-523 IRTGQETAAQTQGGG
+523 TRT
-538 N
+538 

>member
-1 MSNQNQQGKA
+1 MYKGTAESR
-11 QALYQKLEA
+11 YRYLEP
-20 EKMAYLDRGVECS
+20 EKSLYLDRAIECS

-45 RSSGKNLYTKI
+45 RSSGRQTYNKI
-56 ATTYQGLGARGVN
+56 TTTYQGLGARGVN
-69 NLASKLLIALL
+69 NLAAKLLIALL

-86 FRLSVDDMKLKQ
+86 FRLSVDDIKLQK
-98 ELEDYKELQS
+98 ELENFKELRS
-108 EFDQQL
+108 EFEQQL

-122 RDIEESGDR
+122 RNIEESGDR

-140 LIVSGNAL
+140 LIIGGNAL
-148 LYIAETGT
+148 LYVTEKGT
-156 RVYPLKSFCLSRDPE
+156 RVYPLKSFVLNRDPE
-171 GNLIEVVVREEV
+171 GNILEVVVREEV
-183 DPDVLPEGVSP
+183 SPEVLPEGIAP

-199 GNLDK
+199 GLLDRS
-204 TVFIFTHITWNYKK
+204 VFLYTHITWDYKK
-218 DRCRW
+218 DRCKW
-223 YQEAYGKRIG
+223 HQEVYGKKIG
-233 KEGSTPINK
+233 KEGDVPIAK
-242 CPWIPLRMFRVAH
+242 APWIPLRLYRVAH
-255 EAYGRSYVEEL
+255 EAYGRSFCEEL

-325 MQKQADL
+325 MNKQADL

-359 TQGRDR
+359 AAGRDR

-374 AQELET
+374 ANELES

-402 ALMERQGRLPRLP
+402 ALMERSGSLP
-415 KDVVKPRITTGLD
+415 KLPKNVVTPRITTGLD

-445 LSQTMGPETMAQ
+445 LAQTMGPEVMTKF
-457 YVNTRELITRLA
+457 VNNRELITRLA

-474 ETYKLIKSEE
+474 DTYKLIKS
-484 DLMAEEQQSAMM
+484 DDQLMEEEQQQAMI
-496 MQQQQAVQDPSNDP
+496 MQEQQQAQDPNNDP

-523 IRTGQETAAQTQGGG
+523 IRTDQQEAGK
-538 N
+538 

>member
-1 MSNQNQQGKA
+1 MSKNTA
-11 QALYQKLEA
+11 QALYSFLEP
-20 EKMAYLDRGVECS
+20 EKSIYLDRGIECS
-33 KYTLPTLITDND
+33 KYTLPTLITEND
-45 RSSGKNLYTKI
+45 KSTGKNLYTKI
-56 ATTYQGLGARGVN
+56 NTTYQGLGARGVN

-86 FRLSVDDMKLKQ
+86 FRLSVDDMKLQQ
-98 ELEDYKELQS
+98 ELDNYKEVQS
-108 EFDQQL
+108 QFDQQL

-148 LYIAETGT
+148 LYVSDNGT
-156 RVYPLKSFCLSRDPE
+156 RVYPLKSFCLKRDPE
-171 GNLIEVVVREEV
+171 GNILEVVIREEV
-183 DPDVLPEGVSP
+183 STDVLPEGIAP
-194 KNTEG
+194 KNADGKFT
-199 GNLDK
+199 DK
-204 TVFIFTHITWNYKK
+204 TTFLYTHVKWDYKK
-218 DRCRW
+218 DKCNW
-223 YQEAYGKRIG
+223 YQEVYGKPIG
-233 KEGSTPINK
+233 KEGSTPIEK
-242 CPWIPLRMFRVAH
+242 CPFIPLRLFRVAH
-255 EAYGRSYVEEL
+255 EAYGRSFCEDI

-325 MQKQADL
+325 MNKQADL

-359 TQGRDR
+359 AQGRDR

-391 ELQLPLVNRKM
+391 ELQLPLVHRKM
-402 ALMERQGRLPRLP
+402 TMMERQNRLP
-415 KDVVKPRITTGLD
+415 KLPKNIVKPRITTGLD
-428 ALGRGNDKA
+428 ALGRGNDKI
-437 KLIEFITT
+437 KLIEFIQT
-445 LSQTMGPETMAQ
+445 LAQTLGPETMSKF
-457 YVNTRELITRLA
+457 VNNQELITRLA

-474 ETYKLIKSEE
+474 DTYKLIKSEE
-484 DLMAEEQQSAMM
+484 DLMAEEQQQAMM
-496 MQQQQAVQDPSNDP
+496 MQQQAAGQDPQNDP

-523 IRTGQETAAQTQGGG
+523 IRTEQEVSNAQG
-538 N
+538 

>member
-1 MSNQNQQGKA
+1 MSKNTA
-11 QALYQKLEA
+11 QALYNFLEP
-20 EKMAYLDRGVECS
+20 EKSIYLDRGIECS
-33 KYTLPTLITDND
+33 KYTLPTLITEND
-45 RSSGKNLYTKI
+45 KSSGRNLYTKI
-56 ATTYQGLGARGVN
+56 NTTYQGLGARGVN
-69 NLASKLLIALL
+69 HLASKLLIALL

-86 FRLSVDDMKLKQ
+86 FRLSVDDMKLQK
-98 ELEDYKELQS
+98 ELDNYKEVQS
-108 EFDQQL
+108 QFDQQL

-148 LYIAETGT
+148 LYIAENGT
-156 RVYPLKSFCLSRDPE
+156 RVYPLKSFCLKRDPE
-171 GNLIEVVVREEV
+171 GNILEVVIREEV
-183 DPDVLPEGVSP
+183 STDVLPEGTAP
-194 KNTEG
+194 KNG
-199 GNLDK
+199 DGKFVDK
-204 TVFIFTHITWNYKK
+204 TTFLFTHVQWDYKK
-218 DRCRW
+218 DKCNW
-223 YQEAYGKRIG
+223 YQEVYNKKIG
-233 KEGSTPINK
+233 KPGSSPMDK
-242 CPWIPLRMFRVAH
+242 CPFIPLRLFRVAH
-255 EAYGRSYVEEL
+255 EAYGRSFCEDL

-272 LEYLSKAIV
+272 LEYLSKSIV

-301 PDSLARAANGSIVAG
+301 PDALARASNGSIVAG

-365 VTAEEIRMV
+365 VTAEEIRMI

-391 ELQLPLVNRKM
+391 ELQLPMVNRKM
-402 ALMERQGRLPRLP
+402 ALMERQGRLPKLP
-415 KDVVKPRITTGLD
+415 KDIVKPRITTGLD
-428 ALGRGNDKA
+428 ALGRGNDKV
-437 KLIEFITT
+437 KLIEFIQT
-445 LSQTMGPETMAQ
+445 LAQTLGPEVMSKF
-457 YVNTRELITRLA
+457 VNNQELITRLA

-474 ETYKLIKSEE
+474 DTYKLIKSEE
-484 DLMAEEQQSAMM
+484 ELVAEEQQQAMM
-496 MQQQQAVQDPSNDP
+496 MQQQAAGQDPQNDP

-523 IRTGQETAAQTQGGG
+523 IRTGQEVAAAQAGAGA
-538 N
+538 

>member
-1 MSNQNQQGKA
+1 MSNTKTA
-11 QALYQKLEA
+11 ESRYSFLES
-20 EKMAYLDRGVECS
+20 EKSIYLDRAIECA

-45 RSSGKNLYTKI
+45 RSTGKNQHTKI
-56 ATTYQGLGARGVN
+56 TTTYQGLGARGVN
-69 NLASKLLIALL
+69 NLAAKLLIALL

-86 FRLSVDDMKLKQ
+86 FRLSVDDIQLQ
-98 ELEDYKELQS
+98 QQLDNYKDLQS
-108 EFDQQL
+108 EFDQKL

-140 LIVSGNAL
+140 LIIGGNAL
-148 LYIAETGT
+148 LYVSDSGT
-156 RVYPLKSFCLSRDPE
+156 RVYPLKSFVLTRDPE
-171 GNLIEVVVREEV
+171 GNLLEVVVREEV
-183 DPDVLPEGVSP
+183 SPEVLPPGIAP
-194 KNTEG
+194 KNG
-199 GNLDK
+199 DDKFNDK
-204 TVFIFTHITWNYKK
+204 TVFIYTTIRWDHQKG
-218 DRCRW
+218 RCKW
-223 YQEAYGKRIG
+223 QQEAYGKPIG
-233 KEGSTPINK
+233 PIGDVPIDK
-242 CPWIPLRMFRVAH
+242 CPWIPLRLYRVAH
-255 EAYGRSYVEEL
+255 EAYGRSFCEEL

-301 PDSLARAANGSIVAG
+301 PDALARASNGSIVAG

-325 MQKQADL
+325 MNKQADL
-332 TVALNTIARIEQRL
+332 SVALQTIARIEQRL

-374 AQELET
+374 AQELEG

-391 ELQLPLVNRKM
+391 ELQLPLVHRKM
-402 ALMERQGRLPRLP
+402 ALMERRGSLPTLP
-415 KDVVKPRITTGLD
+415 ANIVKPRITTGLD

-445 LSQTMGPETMAQ
+445 LAQTLGPEMMSKF
-457 YVNTRELITRLA
+457 VNNRELIIRLA

-474 ETYKLIKSEE
+474 DIHKLIKTDEE
-484 DLMAEEQQSAMM
+484 LMAADQQQAMM
-496 MQQQQAVQDPSNDP
+496 MQEQQQAQDPQNDP

-515 LIKAENDS
+515 LLKAENDVN
-523 IRTGQETAAQTQGGG
+523 TEQE
-538 N
+538 

>member
-1 MSNQNQQGKA
+1 MYKGTAESR
-11 QALYQKLEA
+11 YRYLEP
-20 EKMAYLDRGVECS
+20 EKSLYLDRAIECS

-45 RSSGKNLYTKI
+45 RSSGKQVYNKI
-56 ATTYQGLGARGVN
+56 TTTFQGLGARGVN
-69 NLASKLLIALL
+69 NLAAKLLIALL

-86 FRLSVDDMKLKQ
+86 FRLSVDDIKLQQK
-98 ELEDYKELQS
+98 LDNFKELQS
-108 EFDQQL
+108 EFEQKL

-122 RDIEESGDR
+122 RNIEESGDR

-140 LIVSGNAL
+140 LIIGGNAL
-148 LYIAETGT
+148 LYVTEKGT
-156 RVYPLKSFCLSRDPE
+156 RVYPLKSFVLNRDPE
-171 GNLIEVVVREEV
+171 GNILEVVVREEV
-183 DPDVLPEGVSP
+183 NPEVLPEGLAP
-194 KNTEG
+194 KNQD
-199 GNLDK
+199 GNLLDK
-204 TVFIFTHITWNYKK
+204 SVFLYTYIDWDYAK
-218 DRCRW
+218 DRCKW

-233 KEGSTPINK
+233 KEGSVPIEK
-242 CPWIPLRMFRVAH
+242 APWIPLRLYRVAH
-255 EAYGRSYVEEL
+255 EAYGRSFCEEL

-374 AQELET
+374 AQELES

-391 ELQLPLVNRKM
+391 ELQLPLVKRKM
-402 ALMERQGRLPRLP
+402 ALMEKSGSLPKLP
-415 KDVVKPRITTGLD
+415 KDVVTPRITTGLD

-437 KLIEFITT
+437 KLIEFIST
-445 LSQTMGPETMAQ
+445 LAQTMGPEVMGKF
-457 YVNTRELITRLA
+457 VNNRELITRLA

-474 ETYKLIKSEE
+474 DTYKLIKSDEQ
-484 DLMAEEQQSAMM
+484 LMEEEQQQAMM
-496 MQQQQAVQDPSNDP
+496 MQAQAQAQDPNNDP
-510 AKQAA
+510 AKKAA

-523 IRTGQETAAQTQGGG
+523 IRTEQEASAAAQET
-538 N
+538 

>member
-1 MSNQNQQGKA
+1 MSKGKA
-11 QALYQKLEA
+11 ESRYLFLEP
-20 EKMAYLDRGVECS
+20 EKSIYLDRAIECS

-45 RSSGKNLYTKI
+45 RSTGKNFYNKI
-56 ATTYQGLGARGVN
+56 TTTYQGLGARGVN
-69 NLASKLLIALL
+69 NLAAKLLIALL

-86 FRLSVDDMKLKQ
+86 FRLSVDDIKLQQ
-98 ELEDYKELQS
+98 ELDNFKDLQS
-108 EFDQQL
+108 EFEQKL

-122 RDIEESGDR
+122 RNIEESGDR

-140 LIVSGNAL
+140 LIIGGNAL
-148 LYIAETGT
+148 LYVTEKGT
-156 RVYPLKSFCLSRDPE
+156 RVYPLKSFCLNRDPE
-171 GNLIEVVVREEV
+171 GNILEVVVREEV
-183 DPDVLPEGVSP
+183 NPEVLPEGTAP
-194 KNTEG
+194 KNAEG
-199 GNLDK
+199 GLLDRS
-204 TVFIFTHITWNYKK
+204 VFLYTYITWDYDK
-218 DRCRW
+218 DRCKW
-223 YQEAYGKRIG
+223 YQEAYGKKVG
-233 KEGSTPINK
+233 KDGSVPIEK
-242 CPWIPLRMFRVAH
+242 APWIPLRLYRVAH
-255 EAYGRSYVEEL
+255 EAYGRSFCEEL

-359 TQGRDR
+359 AAGRDR

-374 AQELET
+374 AQELES

-402 ALMERQGRLPRLP
+402 ALMEKSGSLP
-415 KDVVKPRITTGLD
+415 KLPKNVVRPRITTGLD

-445 LSQTMGPETMAQ
+445 LAQTIGPDQMAKF
-457 YVNTRELITRLA
+457 VNSREMITRLA

-474 ETYKLIKSEE
+474 DIYKLIKSEE
-484 DLMAEEQQSAMM
+484 DLMAEEQQQAMM
-496 MQQQQAVQDPSNDP
+496 MQEQQALQDPSNDP

-515 LIKAENDS
+515 LLKAENDS
-523 IRTGQETAAQTQGGG
+523 IRTEQEVATAEGGD

>member
-1 MSNQNQQGKA
+1 MYKGTAESR
-11 QALYQKLEA
+11 YRYLEP
-20 EKMAYLDRGVECS
+20 EKSLYLDRAIECS

-45 RSSGKNLYTKI
+45 RSSGKQVYNKI
-56 ATTYQGLGARGVN
+56 TTTFQGLGARGVN
-69 NLASKLLIALL
+69 NLAAKLLIALL

-86 FRLSVDDMKLKQ
+86 FRLSVDDIKLQQ
-98 ELEDYKELQS
+98 ELDNFKELQS
-108 EFDQQL
+108 EFEQKL

-122 RDIEESGDR
+122 RNIEESGDR

-140 LIVSGNAL
+140 LIIGGNAL
-148 LYIAETGT
+148 LYVTEKGT
-156 RVYPLKSFCLSRDPE
+156 RVYPLKSFVLNRDPE
-171 GNLIEVVVREEV
+171 GNILEVVVREEV
-183 DPDVLPEGVSP
+183 NPEVLPEGLAP
-194 KNTEG
+194 KNQD
-199 GNLDK
+199 GNLLDK
-204 TVFIFTHITWNYKK
+204 SVFLYTYIDWDYAKN
-218 DRCRW
+218 RCKW

-233 KEGSTPINK
+233 KEGSVPIEK
-242 CPWIPLRMFRVAH
+242 APWIPLRLYRVAH
-255 EAYGRSYVEEL
+255 EAYGRSFCEEL

-272 LEYLSKAIV
+272 LEFLSKAIV

-359 TQGRDR
+359 AQGRDR

-374 AQELET
+374 AQELEA

-391 ELQLPLVNRKM
+391 ELQLPLVKRKM
-402 ALMERQGRLPRLP
+402 ALMEKSGSLPKLP
-415 KDVVKPRITTGLD
+415 KDVVTPRITTGLD

-437 KLIEFITT
+437 KLIEFIST
-445 LSQTMGPETMAQ
+445 LAQTMGPEVMGKF
-457 YVNTRELITRLA
+457 VNNRELITRLA

-474 ETYKLIKSEE
+474 DTYKLIKSDEQ
-484 DLMAEEQQSAMM
+484 LMEEEQQQAMM
-496 MQQQQAVQDPSNDP
+496 MQEQQQAQDPNNDP
-510 AKQAA
+510 AKKAA
-515 LIKAENDS
+515 LIKAENDT
-523 IRTGQETAAQTQGGG
+523 IRTEQEASAAAQEA
-538 N
+538 

>member
-1 MSNQNQQGKA
+1 MYKGTAESR
-11 QALYQKLEA
+11 YRYLEP
-20 EKMAYLDRGVECS
+20 EKSLYLDRAIECS

-45 RSSGKNLYTKI
+45 RSSGKQVYNKI
-56 ATTYQGLGARGVN
+56 TTTYQGLGARGVN
-69 NLASKLLIALL
+69 NLAAKLLIALL

-86 FRLSVDDMKLKQ
+86 FRLSVDDIKLQQ
-98 ELEDYKELQS
+98 ELDNFKELQS
-108 EFDQQL
+108 EFEQKL

-122 RDIEESGDR
+122 RNIEESGDR

-140 LIVSGNAL
+140 LIIGGNAL
-148 LYIAETGT
+148 LYVTEKGT
-156 RVYPLKSFCLSRDPE
+156 RVYPLKSFVLNRDPE
-171 GNLIEVVVREEV
+171 GNILEVVVREEV
-183 DPDVLPEGVSP
+183 NPEVLPEGLAP
-194 KNTEG
+194 KNQD
-199 GNLDK
+199 GNLLDK
-204 TVFIFTHITWNYKK
+204 SVFLYTYIDWDYAK
-218 DRCRW
+218 DRCKW

-233 KEGSTPINK
+233 KEGSVPIEK
-242 CPWIPLRMFRVAH
+242 APWIPLRLYRVAH
-255 EAYGRSYVEEL
+255 EAYGRSFCEEL

-359 TQGRDR
+359 AQGRDR

-374 AQELET
+374 AQELEA

-391 ELQLPLVNRKM
+391 ELQLPLVKRKM
-402 ALMERQGRLPRLP
+402 ALMEKSGSLPKLP
-415 KDVVKPRITTGLD
+415 KDVVTPRITTGLD

-437 KLIEFITT
+437 KLIEFIST
-445 LSQTMGPETMAQ
+445 LAQTMGPEVMGKF
-457 YVNTRELITRLA
+457 VNNRELITRLA

-474 ETYKLIKSEE
+474 DTYKLIKSDEQ
-484 DLMAEEQQSAMM
+484 LMEEEQQQAMM
-496 MQQQQAVQDPSNDP
+496 MQAQAQAQDPNNDP
-510 AKQAA
+510 AKKAA

-523 IRTGQETAAQTQGGG
+523 IRTEQEASAAAQEA
-538 N
+538 

>member
-1 MSNQNQQGKA
+1 MSSTTA
-11 QALYQKLEA
+11 QALYSFLEA
-20 EKMAYLDRGVECS
+20 EKNIYLDRAIECS
-33 KYTLPTLITDND
+33 KYTLPTLVTDAD
-45 RSSGKNLYTKI
+45 RSSGKNLYTKVN
-56 ATTYQGLGARGVN
+56 TTYQGLGARGVN

-86 FRLSVDDMKLKQ
+86 FRLSVDDMKLQQ
-98 ELEDYKELQS
+98 ELDNFKEVQS

-114 SLMERAVM
+114 SLMERSVM

-140 LIVSGNAL
+140 LIVGGNAV
-148 LYIAETGT
+148 LYIAENGT
-156 RVYPLKSFCLSRDPE
+156 RVYPLKSFCVKRDPE
-171 GNLIEVVVREEV
+171 GNVLEVVIREEV
-183 DPDVLPEGVSP
+183 STDVLPEGIAP
-194 KNTEG
+194 KNSDGKFTDQTTF
-199 GNLDK
+199 L
-204 TVFIFTHITWNYKK
+204 FTHVKWDYKSNK
-218 DRCRW
+218 CTW
-223 YQEAYGKRIG
+223 YQEVYGKRVG
-233 KEGSTPINK
+233 KEGSSPMEK
-242 CPWIPLRMFRVAH
+242 CPFIVLRLFRVAH
-255 EAYGRSYVEEL
+255 EAYGRSFCEDL

-301 PDSLARAANGSIVAG
+301 PDALARASNGSIVAG

-325 MQKQADL
+325 MNKQADL

-346 SFAFLLNSAIQAG
+346 SFAFLLNSSIQAG

-391 ELQLPLVNRKM
+391 ELQLPMVRRKM
-402 ALMERQGRLPRLP
+402 AMMERQGRLPKLP
-415 KDVVKPRITTGLD
+415 KNVVKPRITTGLD

-445 LSQTMGPETMAQ
+445 LAQTLGPETMNKF
-457 YVNTRELITRLA
+457 VNNREMITRLA

-474 ETYKLIKSEE
+474 DTYKLIKSEE
-484 DLMAEEQQSAMM
+484 DLMAEEQQQAMM
-496 MQQQQAVQDPSNDP
+496 MQQQAQGQDPQNDP

-523 IRTGQETAAQTQGGG
+523 IRTQQEVATAQG
-538 N
+538 

>member
-1 MSNQNQQGKA
+1 MSKKFTAEGR
-11 QALYQKLEA
+11 YSSLEP
-20 EKMAYLDRGVECS
+20 EKSLYLDRAIECS

-45 RSSGKNLYTKI
+45 RSSGRNAYTKI
-56 ATTYQGLGARGVN
+56 NTTYQGLGARGVN
-69 NLASKLLIALL
+69 NLAAKLLVALL

-86 FRLSVDDMKLKQ
+86 FRLSVDDMKLQQ
-98 ELEDYKELQS
+98 ELENYKDLQS
-108 EFDQQL
+108 NFDQQL

-140 LIVSGNAL
+140 LIIGGNAL
-148 LYIAETGT
+148 LYVADNGT
-156 RVYPLKSFCLSRDPE
+156 RVYPLKSFCLNRDPE
-171 GNLIEVVVREEV
+171 GNILEVVVREEIS
-183 DPDVLPEGVSP
+183 PDVLPDGVA
-194 KNTEG
+194 K
-199 GNLDK
+199 K
-204 TVFIFTHITWNYKK
+204 THDGKYVDQTCFLYTYIEWDHKK
-218 DRCRW
+218 DKCYW

-233 KEGSTPINK
+233 QQGSTPIEK
-242 CPWIPLRMFRVAH
+242 SPWIPLRLYRVAH
-255 EAYGRSYVEEL
+255 EAYGRSFCEEL

-272 LEYLSKAIV
+272 LEFLSKAIV

-286 AAKIIFL
+286 SARILFL

-301 PDSLARAANGSIVAG
+301 PDSLARAANGAIVAG
-316 NPNDVAPLQ
+316 NPDDVAPLQ

-346 SFAFLLNSAIQAG
+346 SFSFLLNSAIQAG
-359 TQGRDR
+359 AAGRDR

-374 AQELET
+374 TNELET

-391 ELQLPLVNRKM
+391 EMQLPLVHRKM
-402 ALMERQGRLPRLP
+402 AMMERQKRLPRLP
-415 KDVVKPRITTGLD
+415 KNIVKPRITTGLD

-437 KLIEFITT
+437 KLIEFIQT
-445 LSQTMGPETMAQ
+445 LAQTMGPETMAQ
-457 YVNTRELITRLA
+457 FVNTRELITRLA

-474 ETYKLIKSEE
+474 ETYKLIKSED
-484 DLMAEEQQSAMM
+484 DLAQEQQQQAMM
-496 MQQQQAVQDPSNDP
+496 MQQQQAAQDPQNDP

-523 IRTGQETAAQTQGGG
+523 IRTDQETAPPAGEEGGI
-538 N
+538 